1 MKDLQALSRRL
12 KSDPLT
18 PESTNVRL
26 YRAVSWL
33 ICASE
38 QSKQP
43 DLAFISHWIAFNALY
58 AADVDPVSPTA
69 ERERFR
75 IFIRKLVS
83 HDEHNR
89 IYSILWEKFSG
100 SLRVLIENKYL
111 FKTFWD
117 HQRGLTSGWE
127 QSFQRAN
134 EAAMHHLNDRRV
146 SEFLEIV
153 LDRLYILRNQLIHGG
168 STFRS
173 SVNRESVKTGNR
185 VLELLV
191 PVFVDIMMKN
201 PGEDWGEIHFPVV
214 KG

>member
-153 LDRLYILRNQLIHGG
+153 LDRLYILRNQLVHGG

-173 SVNRESVKTGNR
+173 SVNRESVKTGHR
-185 VLELLV
+185 VLQLLV

-214 KG
+214 K

>member
-153 LDRLYILRNQLIHGG
+153 LDRLYILRNQLVHGG

-173 SVNRESVKTGNR
+173 SVNRESVKTGHR
-185 VLELLV
+185 VLQLLV

-201 PGEDWGEIHFPVV
+201 PGADWGEIHFPVV
-214 KG
+214 K

>member
-12 KSDPLT
+12 KSEPLK
-18 PESTNVRL
+18 PETTNVRL

-33 ICASE
+33 ICAGE
-38 QSKQP
+38 QSKHP
-43 DLAFISHWIAFNALY
+43 DLVFISHWIAFNALY
-58 AADVDPVSPTA
+58 ASDADSVSPTA

-75 IFIRKLVS
+75 VFIRKLVS
-83 HDEHNR
+83 YDEDNR

-100 SLRVLIENKYL
+100 PLRVLIENKYL

-117 HQRGLTSGWE
+117 HQRGLSAAWE
-127 QSFQRAN
+127 PAFARAN
-134 EAAMHHLNDRRV
+134 ESALHHLSDRRV
-146 SEFLEIV
+146 AEFLEIV

-173 SVNRESVKTGNR
+173 SVNRESVKTGFC
-185 VLELLV
+185 VLQLLV
-191 PVFVDIMMKN
+191 PAFVDIMMKH

-214 KG
+214 K

>member
-214 KG
+214 K

>member
-153 LDRLYILRNQLIHGG
+153 LDRLYILRNQLVHGG

-173 SVNRESVKTGNR
+173 SVNRESVKTGHR
-185 VLELLV
+185 VLELLI
-191 PVFVDIMMKN
+191 PAFVDIMMKN

-214 KG
+214 K

>member
-26 YRAVSWL
+26 YRSVSWL

-38 QSKQP
+38 QSKHP
-43 DLAFISHWIAFNALY
+43 DLVFVSHWIAFNALY
-58 AADVDPVSPTA
+58 AADADSVTPTA

-83 HDEHNR
+83 HDEYNR
-89 IYSILWEKFSG
+89 IYSILWEKYSG
-100 SLRVLIENKYL
+100 PLRVLIDNKYL
-111 FKTFWD
+111 FKNFWD
-117 HQRGLTSGWE
+117 HQRGLTAGWE

-134 EAAMHHLNDRRV
+134 EAAMHHLNERRV
-146 SEFLEIV
+146 ADFLEIV
-153 LDRLYILRNQLIHGG
+153 LDRLYILRNQLIHGA

-201 PGEDWGEIHFPVV
+201 PGEDWGAIHFPVV
-214 KG
+214 K

>member
-26 YRAVSWL
+26 YRSVSWL

-38 QSKQP
+38 QLKHP
-43 DLAFISHWIAFNALY
+43 DLVFVSHWIAFNALY
-58 AADVDPVSPTA
+58 AADADPVSPTA

-83 HDEHNR
+83 HDEHSR

-111 FKTFWD
+111 FKNFWD

-153 LDRLYILRNQLIHGG
+153 LDRLYILRNQLVHGG

-191 PVFVDIMMKN
+191 PAFVDIMMKN
-201 PGEDWGEIHFPVV
+201 PGEDWGAIHFPVV
-214 KG
+214 K